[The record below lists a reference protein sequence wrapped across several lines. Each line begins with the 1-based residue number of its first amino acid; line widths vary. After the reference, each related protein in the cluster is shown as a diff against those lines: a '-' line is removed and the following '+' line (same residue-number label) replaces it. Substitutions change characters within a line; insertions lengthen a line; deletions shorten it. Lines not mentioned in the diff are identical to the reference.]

1 MDNGIGKW
9 ILSNLS
15 NIIVVV
21 LLVILYFGFKKSEQR
36 IGEMNQR
43 NEEMQRRMNQR
54 FTYDSIRSQIEQRQ
68 IDSIHSF
75 NKNLF
80 KEVDYIKNQNDVIYN
95 KNQKFFDQ
103 YNDIA
108 IDRPDF

>member
-15 NIIVVV
+15 NIIVVI

-36 IGEMNQR
+36 IGEMNQITK
-43 NEEMQRRMNQR
+43 EMQKRMNQR
-54 FTYDSIRSQIEQRQ
+54 FEYDSIRSEIEKRQ
-68 IDSIHSF
+68 IDSIYSI
-75 NKNLF
+75 NKGLF
-80 KEVDYIKNQNDVIYN
+80 KEVDYIKKQNDVIYK
-95 KNQKFFDQ
+95 KNEQIFDQ
-103 YNDIA
+103 YNDID